1 MRARE
6 QMDQPTPVKKARSSD
21 WPVVVFL
28 CVVAVAAAA
37 VCIVG
42 MIKFL

>member
-1 MRARE
+1 MRAS
-6 QMDQPTPVKKARSSD
+6 QMDQPTPREKDTSVN
-21 WPVVVFL
+21 WPGFMFL
-28 CVVAVAAAA
+28 SVAVLAAAA